1 MPCSVRTLK
10 PCLWGRLS
18 RAATGEFLGRDRRH
32 STDGTRQ
39 RTQRYST
46 AAPAAHACA
55 CSVRAPLFSSFLF
68 FLFLFSPQ
76 KKKKKKTG
84 KKKKKKKKKQVKK
97 KRKLG
102 GEEEGHNHPWH
113 TRTAHSTHTGEQEP
127 RGPGHRTCNT
137 THRASTPVNRS
148 QLAQDTADAPQ
159 QTARAHR

>member
-1 MPCSVRTLK
+1 MHRRTSCPSL
-10 PCLWGRLS
+10 CLQC
-18 RAATGEFLGRDRRH
+18 T
-32 STDGTRQ
+32 
-39 RTQRYST
+39 
-46 AAPAAHACA
+46 
-55 CSVRAPLFSSFLF
+55 RAPVFLF
-68 FLFLFSPQ
+68 FVFLCFFPKKKKTQEKKKQ
-76 KKKKKKTG
+76 KKKKQKKQKKT
-84 KKKKKKKKKQVKK
+84 KK

-127 RGPGHRTCNT
+127 SGPGDRTCNT